1 MFKKILIANRGEIAT
16 RITRACHELGIK
28 AVAVYAKED
37 EYSAHRFAADEAYLI
52 GKNEQPIDAYLDI
65 DEIIR
70 VAKAAGAEAVHPG
83 YGFLAENADLAQACV
98 DNGLK
103 FIGPKP
109 EHLRMFGDKLVA
121 RQVAM
126 KAGLQPIP
134 GLTGNVTSLAQVK
147 TFAHQYG
154 YPIMIKAANGGG
166 GRGMR
171 IVENDQ
177 QLAAEFDQ
185 AKDEALKSFGSD
197 EMYVEKD
204 IQHPKHIEVQ
214 ALADEYGNV
223 MHLFERDCS
232 VQRRHQKVVEFAPSV
247 VLTPERRT
255 EVCNLALKL
264 MKSVHYQNAATI
276 EFLATPEQ
284 FYFIEVNPRVQV
296 EHTVTELITG
306 VDIVKAQI
314 RIAAGEDLHQD
325 IGLPHQADLHF
336 HGAAIQCRVTTEDP
350 ENNFMPDTGRV
361 LTYHAP
367 GGTGVRLDGNVYS
380 GYVVTPYF
388 DSLLVKCC
396 TKGDDFAE
404 ARVKMLRALHEFRL
418 RGVKTNIPFMVNVL
432 RHPTFVAGNCSTTF
446 IDEHPELF
454 RFDHQPDTPIQLL
467 RYISNVT
474 VNGFAGVTKQ
484 KHLNSAELPQ
494 PRYSQLQPTSA
505 TAGKTV
511 KDILDEQGASAAMD
525 YVKKQSQ
532 VLLTDTTMRDAHQ
545 SLFATRMRTHDML
558 PAMKIY
564 DQAMP
569 NLFSVESWG
578 GATFDVCYRFL
589 GEDPWVRL
597 RLLKKY
603 MPHTLQQMLL
613 RASNAVGYQN
623 YPDNVLKRFIDH
635 SAKVGVDVFRIFD
648 SLNWIEQMQRSIE
661 YVRETGKIAE
671 GTMCF
676 TGDFLSSTEHKYTL
690 DYYMQLAQSLIDAGA
705 QMIGIKDMAGLLKPQ
720 AAYELVGHLKAKF
733 DVPIHLHTHDT
744 TGNGVATY
752 VAATKAG
759 VDVVDVAMAAMA
771 GTTSQPSMGTF
782 YYALEG
788 DQRQPVLNMHNVEV
802 LNQYWAGVRPLY
814 HDFSNGINAPQPDL
828 YRTEMPGGQYSN
840 LKQQAQSLGIK
851 DFGQVKA
858 KYREVNQL
866 LGDIIKVTPSSKVV
880 GDLAIFMIQ
889 NHLDKKNIFTKG
901 RHIDFPESVV
911 NFFAGDLGQ
920 PYGGFPK
927 KLQQVVLKDH
937 PAITVRP
944 GSLAKPADF
953 KAIKQELTNKIKHT
967 PSEDDLQGYLM
978 YPKVFIDYF
987 KNYQQYGEVMD
998 LDTTTYFQ
1006 GMRPGEVKHIQYGQG
1021 QEMIL
1026 KLDFISTPNQDGKRT
1041 LFFELNGRS
1050 LQLMVRD
1057 NSLKETVKATPQ
1069 AAADDPGQLGMPLN
1083 GTVVKVN
1090 VQVGDQVKAG
1100 DILVVTEAM
1109 KMESAVKAP
1118 FTGKVAKIY
1127 ASVGNHL
1134 KSQDLLLTLTK

>member
-1 MFKKILIANRGEIAT
+1 MTGLIVSPPRPGPAT
-16 RITRACHELGIK
+16 AL
-28 AVAVYAKED
+28 
-37 EYSAHRFAADEAYLI
+37 S
-52 GKNEQPIDAYLDI
+52 
-65 DEIIR
+65 
-70 VAKAAGAEAVHPG
+70 
-83 YGFLAENADLAQACV
+83 AQA
-98 DNGLK
+98 
-103 FIGPKP
+103 
-109 EHLRMFGDKLVA
+109 
-121 RQVAM
+121 
-126 KAGLQPIP
+126 
-134 GLTGNVTSLAQVK
+134 
-147 TFAHQYG
+147 
-154 YPIMIKAANGGG
+154 
-166 GRGMR
+166 
-171 IVENDQ
+171 
-177 QLAAEFDQ
+177 
-185 AKDEALKSFGSD
+185 
-197 EMYVEKD
+197 
-204 IQHPKHIEVQ
+204 
-214 ALADEYGNV
+214 
-223 MHLFERDCS
+223 
-232 VQRRHQKVVEFAPSV
+232 
-247 VLTPERRT
+247 
-255 EVCNLALKL
+255 
-264 MKSVHYQNAATI
+264 
-276 EFLATPEQ
+276 
-284 FYFIEVNPRVQV
+284 
-296 EHTVTELITG
+296 
-306 VDIVKAQI
+306 
-314 RIAAGEDLHQD
+314 
-325 IGLPHQADLHF
+325 
-336 HGAAIQCRVTTEDP
+336 
-350 ENNFMPDTGRV
+350 
-361 LTYHAP
+361 
-367 GGTGVRLDGNVYS
+367 
-380 GYVVTPYF
+380 
-388 DSLLVKCC
+388 
-396 TKGDDFAE
+396 
-404 ARVKMLRALHEFRL
+404 
-418 RGVKTNIPFMVNVL
+418 
-432 RHPTFVAGNCSTTF
+432 
-446 IDEHPELF
+446 
-454 RFDHQPDTPIQLL
+454 
-467 RYISNVT
+467 
-474 VNGFAGVTKQ
+474 
-484 KHLNSAELPQ
+484 
-494 PRYSQLQPTSA
+494 RYSQLQPTSA

-511 KDILDEQGASAAMD
+511 KDILDEQGATAAMD

-866 LGDIIKVTPSSKVV
+866 LWW
-880 GDLAIFMIQ
+880 
-889 NHLDKKNIFTKG
+889 H
-901 RHIDFPESVV
+901 
-911 NFFAGDLGQ
+911 
-920 PYGGFPK
+920 Y
-927 KLQQVVLKDH
+927 
-937 PAITVRP
+937 
-944 GSLAKPADF
+944 
-953 KAIKQELTNKIKHT
+953 
-967 PSEDDLQGYLM
+967 
-978 YPKVFIDYF
+978 
-987 KNYQQYGEVMD
+987 
-998 LDTTTYFQ
+998 
-1006 GMRPGEVKHIQYGQG
+1006 
-1021 QEMIL
+1021 
-1026 KLDFISTPNQDGKRT
+1026 
-1041 LFFELNGRS
+1041 
-1050 LQLMVRD
+1050 
-1057 NSLKETVKATPQ
+1057 
-1069 AAADDPGQLGMPLN
+1069 
-1083 GTVVKVN
+1083 
-1090 VQVGDQVKAG
+1090 
-1100 DILVVTEAM
+1100 
-1109 KMESAVKAP
+1109 
-1118 FTGKVAKIY
+1118 
-1127 ASVGNHL
+1127 
-1134 KSQDLLLTLTK
+1134 